1 MLNKDIILQQ
11 EVLKDLTAEQV
22 QAIETLSKNDENIVL
37 GEKTGRD
44 AQGIET
50 DVLEATGIPK
60 NQGEKYYDYMK
71 RAFADYKNQID
82 TLSSTNDTLTTQ
94 LADGGGNKV
103 SSSQLDAAKQELIDA
118 NTRIEAFNTQISNL
132 ESDFAAQLAERDKA
146 SLMLGLKSE
155 ISGATA
161 GLKPKSGYGEDE
173 FLDIVQMKTDRLLQT
188 HEVENIGTATEPI
201 YQWRDKAGKLL
212 VNPQNANNPYST
224 KELIM
229 REVGNY
235 VDAGKK
241 STGTGV
247 KGAESRTQSLG
258 SASTKDEAR
267 IAIEADLAS
276 RGIAKGGDK
285 YQAAF
290 AEMYNTPEVKAL
302 PMG

>member
-1 MLNKDIILQQ
+1 MLKKDIILQQ

-94 LADGGGNKV
+94 LADGGNNKV

-132 ESDFAAQLAERDKA
+132 ESDFAAQLSERDKA
-146 SLMLGLKSE
+146 SLMIGLKSE
-155 ISGATA
+155 ISSATA
-161 GLKPKSGYGEDE
+161 GLKPKSGYGQDE
-173 FLDIVQMKTDRLLQT
+173 FLDIVHMKTDRLLQT

-235 VDAGKK
+235 VDAVKK
-241 STGTGV
+241 SSGTGL
-247 KGAESRTQSLG
+247 KGAESKNQSIG

-267 IAIEADLAS
+267 IAIESDLAS
-276 RGIAKGGDK
+276 RGIAKGTDK

-290 AEMYNTPEVKAL
+290 AEMYNTPEVRAL

>member
-1 MLNKDIILQQ
+1 MLKKDIIVQQ
-11 EVLKDLTAEQV
+11 EVLKDLTAEQI
-22 QAIETLSKNDENIVL
+22 QAIETLSKNDENTVL
-37 GEKTGRD
+37 GEKTGSH

-50 DVLEATGIPK
+50 DVLESTGIPK
-60 NQGEKYYDYMK
+60 NQGEKYFDYMK
-71 RAFADYKNQID
+71 RAFADYKGQIG
-82 TLSSTNDTLTTQ
+82 TLSSTNESLTAQ
-94 LADGGGNKV
+94 LADGGGDKV
-103 SSSQLDAAKQELIDA
+103 SKSQLEAAQQELVDA
-118 NTRIEAFNTQISNL
+118 NTKIEAFNSQISTL
-132 ESDFAAQLAERDKA
+132 ETDFASQLADRDK
-146 SLMLGLKSE
+146 STLMLGLNGE

-161 GLKPKSGYGEDE
+161 GLKPKAGYSTDE

-188 HEVENIGTATEPI
+188 HDVENIGTALEPV

-224 KELIM
+224 KELVM

-241 STGTGV
+241 SGGTGV
-247 KGAESRTQSLG
+247 KAAESKTQSLG

-276 RGIAKGGDK
+276 RGIAKGGDT
-285 YQAAF
+285 YQVAF

-302 PMG
+302 PMQ